1 VCVCA
6 RTAQVSHDQMRDHVW
21 SMLRP
26 KHMLKWRQRH
36 VIDYTFSFS
45 KEQFF
50 PLEPRPYTPC
60 VQEVRPGV
68 WLLPSTE
75 RVVDAERAGFPAV
88 RTIGCCAST
97 HVVACTPAQNGRW
110 VHTVRWAGFTAASTS
125 GCSVS
130 TRLPGCCPCGC
141 CPAAADGV

>member
-1 VCVCA
+1 MRSVVSCL
-6 RTAQVSHDQMRDHVW
+6 TLQVSHDQMRDHVW

-75 RVVDAERAGFPAV
+75 RVVDAFTGKF
-88 RTIGCCAST
+88 ASSQDKWLLCQ
-97 HVVACTPAQNGRW
+97 HV
-110 VHTVRWAGFTAASTS
+110 TA
-125 GCSVS
+125 
-130 TRLPGCCPCGC
+130 
-141 CPAAADGV
+141 

>member
-1 VCVCA
+1 
-6 RTAQVSHDQMRDHVW
+6 MRDHVW

-60 VQEVRPGV
+60 VQEVQPGV
-68 WLLPSTE
+68 WLLPTTE
-75 RVVDAERAGFPAV
+75 RVVDA
-88 RTIGCCAST
+88 
-97 HVVACTPAQNGRW
+97 
-110 VHTVRWAGFTAASTS
+110 FTGKAASSQDRWLLCQHVT
-125 GCSVS
+125 
-130 TRLPGCCPCGC
+130 
-141 CPAAADGV
+141 A